1 MSHAI
6 AVNDG
11 NFDQE
16 VLKSPT
22 PVLVDFW
29 AAWCGPCKAL
39 GPTIDQ
45 IASEQVGKLKV
56 VKVDVDE
63 NLEVSGRYGV
73 LSIPTMA
80 LFKNGQIV
88 EKIVGAYP
96 KGAILSKILPHLG
109 LD

>member
-1 MSHAI
+1 MSHAF
-6 AVNDG
+6 AVNDA

-39 GPTIDQ
+39 APAIDQ
-45 IASEQVGKLKV
+45 IATELVDKLKV

-63 NLEVSGRYGV
+63 NMEVSGRYGV

-80 LFKNGQIV
+80 LFKNGEIV
-88 EKIVGAYP
+88 EKMVGAYP
-96 KGAILSKILPHLG
+96 KGAIVSKILPHL
-109 LD
+109 